1 MSIPVR
7 NLCRPQRP
15 AWDGRFPRGRD
26 VLAVHEGVH
35 EDILSIGDDWQC
47 ASGRIAAQFV
57 YDRGGGML
65 RVIDGDPRT
74 GTPKVAAGA
83 NQCPCQRGNRRLGR
97 RHRNVHGNV
106 ALTLVRAP
114 RFNESA
120 QVTKQAAG
128 YFVHQLEAAG

>member
-1 MSIPVR
+1 M
-7 NLCRPQRP
+7 
-15 AWDGRFPRGRD
+15 GREIS
-26 VLAVHEGVH
+26 EGVH